1 MSGTPDGSS
10 TKLVLV
16 ADDEAD
22 IVTLVALRLRR
33 AGYEVITAAN
43 GDQALELALAG
54 KPDVAVLDVRMPGL
68 DGYELT
74 ARLRAE
80 AVTAKIPI
88 ILLSAS
94 VHQANVDRG
103 FEVGATAY
111 MRKPFNPTELLAE
124 IEQALGDE

>member
-1 MSGTPDGSS
+1 MSATAEAA

-22 IVTLVALRLRR
+22 IVGLVALRLQR
-33 AGYEVITAAN
+33 AGYEVVTAN
-43 GDQALELALAG
+43 DGERALELALERR
-54 KPDVAVLDVRMPGL
+54 PDLAVLDVRMPGL
-68 DGYELT
+68 DGFELT

-80 AVTAKIPI
+80 PATAAIPI

-111 MRKPFNPTELLAE
+111 LRKPFNPTELLAE
-124 IEQALGDE
+124 IERALGTD